1 MSKISSYSA
10 MSDRELL
17 LVVVERQENQ
27 IETHKMLATKV
38 DKIEEKILEDIEN
51 RIRLLENKNNEFKG
65 AYKLWMLVIGIISA
79 LSLILNINSRWS

>member
-1 MSKISSYSA
+1 MSKINSYSA

-27 IETHKMLATKV
+27 IETHKTLATKV

-51 RIRLLENKNNEFKG
+51 RVRMLENKNNEFKG
-65 AYKLWMLVIGIISA
+65 AYRLWMFVITLVT
-79 LSLILNINSRWS
+79 LVSLFFNILNKWS

>member
-1 MSKISSYSA
+1 